1 MLPFVSFAL
10 SSHLFV
16 SFFSVMD
23 TKAVFAALYAVCE
36 ENAAF
41 FSGGVKSSQGDAA
54 RRLVDVMNQIQE
66 HARCLEPVICGF
78 ASVYHHFD
86 FDPHIPANGYRSLVK
101 VGSGTLKI

>member
-1 MLPFVSFAL
+1 MLPFFNFGL

-16 SFFSVMD
+16 SFFSAMD
-23 TKAVFAALYAVCE
+23 TKAVFATLYGMCE

-41 FSGGVKSSQGDAA
+41 FSRVKSSQGDAA
-54 RRLVDVMNQIQE
+54 RRLVDVMNLIQE

-101 VGSGTLKI
+101 VVSCTRDV